1 MRNLLPHPFSNSRF
15 PYSREYVILGIMNYC
30 LKRDLCH
37 PGVVILDSPLTTY
50 KEKDKK
56 NGESN
61 ESIGQGTKEKFYEM
75 LANEGVSKQ
84 IIIFDNEEP
93 SEKVKGRINYL
104 HFSGETSIGRKGFI
118 PENG

>member
-1 MRNLLPHPFSNSRF
+1 MKCIRF
-15 PYSREYVILGIMNYC
+15 LFRIIFQYLFI
-30 LKRDLCH
+30 
-37 PGVVILDSPLTTY
+37 
-50 KEKDKK
+50 KK

-93 SEKVKGRINYL
+93 GEKVKGRINYL